1 MVTSSRP
8 GAKGNAWGIVL
19 QGPLLNPDGMV
30 CGAYLGDGTTGVVN
44 ERGVGTAENG
54 LLLAIAHTDLMR

>member
-1 MVTSSRP
+1 M
-8 GAKGNAWGIVL
+8 AKGNAWRTVL

-30 CGAYLGDGTTGVVN
+30 CGPYLCGPYLGDGTTGVAN